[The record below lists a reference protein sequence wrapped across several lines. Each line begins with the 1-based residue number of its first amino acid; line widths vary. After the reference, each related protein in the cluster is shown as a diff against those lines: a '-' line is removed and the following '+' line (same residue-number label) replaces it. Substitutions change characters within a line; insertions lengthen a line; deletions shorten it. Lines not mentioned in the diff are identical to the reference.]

1 MVDKDDNDS
10 QKPGDDEELDES
22 SSDPRVKASSAVT
35 TSDTDDED
43 EHAGADGKGAHAALG
58 KSVPAPRAGAVERA
72 ASRVAEAHDHGLAH
86 VTPVKLLVGVFAA
99 LTILT
104 ILTVVVTSID
114 LGSQGNFV
122 VAMIVATVKA
132 GLVMAFFMHLVWDKK
147 FNLTVFL
154 SGFLFVVLFLS
165 LAMTDRNEYQAQIDA
180 FEQTNPLETAASAHA
195 PEAAAP
201 AAATPAAAAPP
212 APPAPPAAH

>member
-10 QKPGDDEELDES
+10 QKATDDEDLDEA
-22 SSDPRVKASSAVT
+22 SDPRVKASSEVT
-35 TSDTDDED
+35 KSDADDE
-43 EHAGADGKGAHAALG
+43 GDGDAALSARA
-58 KSVPAPRAGAVERA
+58 KSVPVARAGAVERA
-72 ASRVAEAHDHGLAH
+72 ASRAAEAHDHGLAH

-122 VAMIVATVKA
+122 IAMIVATVKA

-154 SGFLFVVLFLS
+154 SAFLFVVLFLS
-165 LAMTDRNEYQAQIDA
+165 LALTDRNEYQAQIDA
-180 FEQTNPLETAASAHA
+180 FEQSNPLKT
-195 PEAAAP
+195 AAAP
-201 AAATPAAAAPP
+201 AASLAAPSDAAATPS
-212 APPAPPAAH
+212 AAH

>member
-10 QKPGDDEELDES
+10 QKPGDDEDLDES

-35 TSDTDDED
+35 TDDED
-43 EHAGADGKGAHAALG
+43 EEEHDGADGKGAHAAHG
-58 KSVPAPRAGAVERA
+58 TSVPAPRAGALERA

-86 VTPVKLLVGVFAA
+86 VTPVKLLVGVFGA

-122 VAMIVATVKA
+122 IAMIVATVKA

-154 SGFLFVVLFLS
+154 SAFLFVVLFLS

-180 FEQTNPLETAASAHA
+180 FEQTNPLKTAASAES
-195 PEAAAP
+195 PEAPSP
-201 AAATPAAAAPP
+201 AAATPAA
-212 APPAPPAAH
+212 H